1 MVYELRVFFTF
12 LKQYK
17 NINKPENV
25 QQDCQWPTRSKILAI
40 WPITEKVCYLWTRLW
55 NTYFKSLKDMND
67 EIKYIETT
75 GNLCGK

>member
-12 LKQYK
+12 LKQCK

-40 WPITEKVCYLWTRLW
+40 WPITENVRKLLLHINVHYR
-55 NTYFKSLKDMND
+55 SRV
-67 EIKYIETT
+67 IKHKL
-75 GNLCGK
+75 G